1 MTGGTPCDL
10 RGNNPRSVSILYICQ
25 TDAQTYGSVSPP
37 PFFLSNISLPPSVLF
52 LLFPLPFFL
61 LFHALVFFFLS
72 PSFLLTLYT
81 FFFFFPP
88 YMYLLSF
95 SLPIS
100 PPFSL
105 SSSFLSFF
113 LLVFLLLSVIAVTG
127 VDCVSLCCNSWLQ
140 TALPEQG
147 LQVQ

>member
-52 LLFPLPFFL
+52 LLFPLTFFL

-95 SLPIS
+95 S
-100 PPFSL
+100 FSL
-105 SSSFLSFF
+105 FRSLFLHLF
-113 LLVFLLLSVIAVTG
+113 LFPIFLFVGFSAPLSYCWYRSRLHVTM
-127 VDCVSLCCNSWLQ
+127 LQ
-140 TALPEQG
+140 
-147 LQVQ
+147 